1 VIPAP
6 DFRLDGLADGGH
18 VLEAVVMFFG
28 LLGARFAKHANG
40 GGRGVEDVHIEA
52 FGDAPGTPGIR
63 ELRDAF
69 VNDAGGSKSE
79 RAIDDVG
86 MAGDPADIGHAP
98 VHVFGMNVLV
108 ILCGA
113 GDVGEVT
120 AGAVLAALGFAGGA
134 AGVHEEERILGVHGN
149 GGTTALR

>member
-1 VIPAP
+1 MGSSAGLGGTEETPGFRLPPGVHDDGFALANHFVIPAP

-98 VHVFGMNVLV
+98 VHVFG
-108 ILCGA
+108 
-113 GDVGEVT
+113 
-120 AGAVLAALGFAGGA
+120 
-134 AGVHEEERILGVHGN
+134 
-149 GGTTALR
+149 